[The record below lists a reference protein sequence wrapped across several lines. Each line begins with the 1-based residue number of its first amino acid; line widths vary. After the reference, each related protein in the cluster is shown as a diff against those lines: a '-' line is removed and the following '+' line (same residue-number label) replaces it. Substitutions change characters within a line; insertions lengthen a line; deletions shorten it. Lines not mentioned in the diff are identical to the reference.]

1 MDKNNQSQDR
11 SALIAYGSETG
22 NANDYAE
29 ELGRVLERIRFR
41 THVSEL
47 DAIDSSSLNNYSIV
61 IIITSTTGQGDLPA
75 NARLFWK
82 RILRKK
88 LPPGHLKAARF
99 TTFGLGDSSYP
110 KFNWAARKLHK
121 RLLQLG
127 ANEIYERGE
136 ADEQHEEGLDASFVP
151 WSLDLRRHL
160 LTMYPLPFGVEPIP
174 EEVLLEPKWILATQ
188 PSYPPNPSP
197 HGEDEALL
205 HVNGAAESSSMS
217 NSAPSLDPRMRLDP
231 VASHLTVTLDENRR
245 MTAKDHWQDVRHLSF
260 TSHAPAAYGPGDVLT
275 IYPKNSTKDVN
286 ELLRRMD
293 WMDVADINIHLTATN
308 FVDGDGFYPS
318 PTILPPGESTT
329 LRKLLTEG
337 LDPTAIPRRSFFSL
351 IAHFTED
358 QFHKDRLLE
367 FTKPEY
373 IDELYDYTTRPR
385 RSILEVLQEFESVK
399 IPWQWAANVL
409 PKLRGRQFSIAS
421 GGQLKKTPDGNAK
434 FDLLVAIVKYKT
446 VIKKIREGV
455 CTRYLATL
463 SVGTE
468 IRVGLQKGG
477 LVVNESEACRPVL
490 MIGPGTGVAPMR
502 SLIKER
508 QLWLQQAEA
517 LTHGETG
524 KYCSGAQSTEKD
536 VLIFGCRNQ
545 QADYYYRDEWKLLMQ
560 QVPLA
565 VFTAFSRDQDHKFY
579 VQDVIRQQASSVHR
593 LLVELGGIVYVCG
606 SSGKMP
612 KAVRA
617 ALADV
622 FRKEGNVSERAA
634 ERYLES
640 MEKEGRYQQETW

>member
-1 MDKNNQSQDR
+1 MC
-11 SALIAYGSETG
+11 
-22 NANDYAE
+22 
-29 ELGRVLERIRFR
+29 
-41 THVSEL
+41 
-47 DAIDSSSLNNYSIV
+47 
-61 IIITSTTGQGDLPA
+61 
-75 NARLFWK
+75 
-82 RILRKK
+82 
-88 LPPGHLKAARF
+88 
-99 TTFGLGDSSYP
+99 
-110 KFNWAARKLHK
+110 
-121 RLLQLG
+121 
-127 ANEIYERGE
+127 
-136 ADEQHEEGLDASFVP
+136 
-151 WSLDLRRHL
+151 
-160 LTMYPLPFGVEPIP
+160 PLPFGVEPIP
-174 EEVLLEPKWILATQ
+174 EEVLLEPNWILAMQ
-188 PSYPPNPSP
+188 PSYPPSPST
-197 HGEDEALL
+197 HGEDEALH
-205 HVNGAAESSSMS
+205 HVNGAAESSPMS
-217 NSAPSLDPRMRLDP
+217 NSAPALDPKTRIDS
-231 VASHLTVTLDENRR
+231 VASHLSVTLVENRR
-245 MTAKDHWQDVRHLSF
+245 MTPKDHWQDVRHLSF
-260 TSHAPAAYGPGDVLT
+260 TGHTPAAYGPGDVLT
-275 IYPKNSTKDVN
+275 IYPKNSAKDVD
-286 ELLRRMD
+286 ELLRRMN
-293 WMDVADINIHLTATN
+293 WMDVADIKIYLTATK
-308 FVDGDGFYPS
+308 FVGEDGFYPS
-318 PTILPPGESTT
+318 PTTLLPGVSTT
-329 LRKLLTEG
+329 LRKLLTER
-337 LDPTAIPRRSFFSL
+337 LDLTAIPRRSFFSL

-421 GGQLKKTPDGNAK
+421 GGQLKKTPKGNAK

-477 LVVNESEACRPVL
+477 LVVNESEAYRPVV

-508 QLWLQQAEA
+508 QLWLQQAET
-517 LTHGETG
+517 LTHGEMG
-524 KYCSGAQSTEKD
+524 RNCSGVQSTEKD

-545 QADYYYRDEWKLLMQ
+545 QADYFYQDEWKSLMQ

-622 FRKEGNVSERAA
+622 FRKEGNIGDIAA

>member
-1 MDKNNQSQDR
+1 M
-11 SALIAYGSETG
+11 
-22 NANDYAE
+22 
-29 ELGRVLERIRFR
+29 
-41 THVSEL
+41 
-47 DAIDSSSLNNYSIV
+47 
-61 IIITSTTGQGDLPA
+61 
-75 NARLFWK
+75 
-82 RILRKK
+82 
-88 LPPGHLKAARF
+88 
-99 TTFGLGDSSYP
+99 
-110 KFNWAARKLHK
+110 
-121 RLLQLG
+121 
-127 ANEIYERGE
+127 
-136 ADEQHEEGLDASFVP
+136 P
-151 WSLDLRRHL
+151 WSLDLRHRL
-160 LTMYPLPFGVEPIP
+160 LTIFPLPYGIEPIP
-174 EEVLLEPKWILATQ
+174 EEVLLEPKWILALQ
-188 PSYPPNPSP
+188 RSYSPSSPP
-197 HGEDEALL
+197 HGEDERLPHL
-205 HVNGAAESSSMS
+205 NGAIEPRSTSG
-217 NSAPSLDPRMRLDP
+217 SAQALDPRIRFDP

-245 MTAKDHWQDVRHLSF
+245 MTPNAHWQDVRHLSF
-260 TSHAPAAYGPGDVLT
+260 TGHAPAAYGPGDVLT
-275 IYPKNSTKDVN
+275 IYPKNSTKDVHH
-286 ELLRRMD
+286 LLQRMD
-293 WMDVADINIHLTATN
+293 WMDVADMTINSTATG
-308 FVDGDGFYPS
+308 FVEGGGFYPS
-318 PTILPPGESTT
+318 PTILLPGESTT
-329 LRKLLTEG
+329 LRMLLTER
-337 LDPTAIPRRSFFSL
+337 LDLTAIPRRSFFSL

-399 IPWQWAANVL
+399 IPWQWAANIL

-421 GGQLKKTPDGNAK
+421 GGQLKVNPEGNAR

-502 SLIKER
+502 SLIRER
-508 QLWLQQAEA
+508 QHWLQHAEA
-517 LTHGETG
+517 LAQGET
-524 KYCSGAQSTEKD
+524 KRSCSRAQSTEKD

-545 QADYYYRDEWKLLMQ
+545 GADYFYRDEWKPLMQ
-560 QVPLA
+560 QIPLT

-593 LLVELGGIVYVCG
+593 LLVELGGVVYVCG

-622 FRKEGNVSERAA
+622 FREEGNMDERAA
-634 ERYLES
+634 ERYLER

>member
-1 MDKNNQSQDR
+1 M
-11 SALIAYGSETG
+11 
-22 NANDYAE
+22 
-29 ELGRVLERIRFR
+29 
-41 THVSEL
+41 
-47 DAIDSSSLNNYSIV
+47 
-61 IIITSTTGQGDLPA
+61 
-75 NARLFWK
+75 
-82 RILRKK
+82 
-88 LPPGHLKAARF
+88 
-99 TTFGLGDSSYP
+99 
-110 KFNWAARKLHK
+110 
-121 RLLQLG
+121 
-127 ANEIYERGE
+127 
-136 ADEQHEEGLDASFVP
+136 P

-160 LTMYPLPFGVEPIP
+160 LTMFPLSCGVEPILG
-174 EEVLLEPKWILATQ
+174 EVLLEPKWILALQ
-188 PSYPPNPSP
+188 PSYPPSPSP
-197 HGEDEALL
+197 IGKDEALP
-205 HVNGAAESSSMS
+205 HVNGAAEPSSMS
-217 NSAPSLDPRMRLDP
+217 NSAPALNPKMRRDP
-231 VASHLTVTLDENRR
+231 VTSHLTVTLDENRR
-245 MTAKDHWQDVRHLSF
+245 MTPKDHWQDVRHLSF
-260 TSHAPAAYGPGDVLT
+260 TGHTPAAYDPGDVLT
-275 IYPKNSTKDVN
+275 IYPKNSAKDVDQ
-286 ELLRRMD
+286 LLRRMD
-293 WMDVADINIHLTATN
+293 WMNVADIKIHLTATN
-308 FVDGDGFYPS
+308 FIDGDGFYPS

-329 LRKLLTEG
+329 LRMLLTER
-337 LDPTAIPRRSFFSL
+337 LDLTAIPRRSFFSL

-358 QFHKDRLLE
+358 QFQKDRLLE

-385 RSILEVLQEFESVK
+385 RSVLEVLQEFESVR

-421 GGQLKKTPDGNAK
+421 GGQLKMTPEGNAR

-508 QLWLQQAEA
+508 QHWLQQAEA
-517 LTHGETG
+517 LAQGET
-524 KYCSGAQSTEKD
+524 KRTCSRARSTEKD

-545 QADYYYRDEWKLLMQ
+545 SADYFYRDEWKSLMQ
-560 QVPLA
+560 QIPLT
-565 VFTAFSRDQDHKFY
+565 VFTAFSRDQDPKFY
-579 VQDVIRQQASSVHR
+579 VQDVIRQQAGSVHR
-593 LLVELGGIVYVCG
+593 LLVELGGVVYVCG

-622 FRKEGNVSERAA
+622 FRREGNIDERAA